1 VSGGLAGLFA
11 ALLIRPVIGPAL
23 RGHAAAIGGVKPAV
37 VDKPVPVDKSD
48 RVNKSAL
55 VKMIAAYGLFG
66 FGYVITATFLVAIV
80 RQSPAIRPL
89 EPWIWMLFGLAAV
102 PSVPLWH
109 SLGDRIGLARAYAVA
124 CIVEAIGVAASVEW
138 VTVFG
143 ICVSAVLLGGT
154 FTGQTALGLMS
165 SRALA
170 GRHPHRVISL
180 MTVSFSIGQMIGPSV
195 AVFSASGRAACNR
208 RPSSPRQR
216 SCSPPRSR
224 HGRPETWR
232 GVDPLPHFPSTSR
245 TGVSGVS
252 PPRRRANVSA
262 PLSSQRPATARAA

>member
-1 VSGGLAGLFA
+1 
-11 ALLIRPVIGPAL
+11 
-23 RGHAAAIGGVKPAV
+23 
-37 VDKPVPVDKSD
+37 
-48 RVNKSAL
+48 
-55 VKMIAAYGLFG
+55 MIAAYGLFG

-165 SRALA
+165 ERPCA
-170 GRHPHRVISL
+170 G
-180 MTVSFSIGQMIGPSV
+180 GPS
-195 AVFSASGRAACNR
+195 SASGDQPDDGELQH
-208 RPSSPRQR
+208 RPD
-216 SCSPPRSR
+216 
-224 HGRPETWR
+224 GRPVR
-232 GVDPLPHFPSTSR
+232 RRFSRRADGRPAIGV
-245 TGVSGVS
+245 
-252 PPRRRANVSA
+252 PPRRGSACARRRARGMVVRKPGAALILCLTFPQPPA
-262 PLSSQRPATARAA
+262 PASPA